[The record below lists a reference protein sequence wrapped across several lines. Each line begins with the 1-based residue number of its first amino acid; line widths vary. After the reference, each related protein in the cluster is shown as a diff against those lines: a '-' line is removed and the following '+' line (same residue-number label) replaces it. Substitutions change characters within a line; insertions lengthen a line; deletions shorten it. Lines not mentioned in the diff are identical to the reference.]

1 MLARCGFLF
10 AIRRNCFKCFSVQ
23 NNGYCRK
30 QALERCKAQITW
42 DKQSVEAWL
51 AEAARKDEDAVIIEK
66 YARVDNVKIKAIYFM
81 FYTTITQQL
90 QLEGCIDDERQFKT
104 AKRSQAPA
112 VTPLFRIGFFRD
124 NFVTFRPRSKRIT
137 FLESVNFSTCVY
149 MQIFNFRDVT

>member
-10 AIRRNCFKCFSVQ
+10 ATRRNCLKCFSVQ

-51 AEAARKDEDAVIIEK
+51 AETARKDEDAVIIEK

-112 VTPLFRIGFFRD
+112 VTPLFRIGFFPATTSLF
-124 NFVTFRPRSKRIT
+124 FVLDRK
-137 FLESVNFSTCVY
+137 E
-149 MQIFNFRDVT
+149 

>member
-1 MLARCGFLF
+1 MWLF
-10 AIRRNCFKCFSVQ
+10 IYIRRNCFKCFSVQ

-81 FYTTITQQL
+81 FYTTTV
-90 QLEGCIDDERQFKT
+90 T
-104 AKRSQAPA
+104 ATAAR
-112 VTPLFRIGFFRD
+112 R
-124 NFVTFRPRSKRIT
+124 
-137 FLESVNFSTCVY
+137 
-149 MQIFNFRDVT
+149 M